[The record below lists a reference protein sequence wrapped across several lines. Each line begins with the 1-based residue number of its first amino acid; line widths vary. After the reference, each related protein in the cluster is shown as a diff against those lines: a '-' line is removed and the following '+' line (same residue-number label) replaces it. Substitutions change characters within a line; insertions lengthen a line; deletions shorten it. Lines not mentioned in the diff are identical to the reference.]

1 MADAELSSPFARVLD
16 TELVDGLRL
25 CNSLKLTEEFLVQA
39 SIATCQ
45 HKLVYFCQHQTRVGA
60 VFRPLHQ
67 LKVLPF
73 EMPNTLR
80 YLLIG

>member
-1 MADAELSSPFARVLD
+1 MTLWSL
-16 TELVDGLRL
+16 LRD
-25 CNSLKLTEEFLVQA
+25 NGDNT

-45 HKLVYFCQHQTRVGA
+45 HKLVYFCQDQTRVGA

-80 YLLIG
+80 YPYDWITELLPFEYGRNLLP